1 MKPLRRTL
9 VLASALLLAGSLS
22 AQTQNLGPW
31 TLSAPDSAQLI
42 AGGSYAW
49 GWLNVQ
55 NVPVTVDEAF
65 SGLPLDDD
73 GYANASPDT
82 VIQCHFQ
89 SGVTNQPGDDLV
101 MFDAQYDYGVYDIST
116 EYDGFTATVTVD
128 TDGGTTVSNKDYYYG
143 GGAINPAEIVGV
155 AVDLSDLGVPA
166 GAVVYNVR
174 FACVAGSPC
183 DPVGLGNLT
192 SPLELTVSP
201 AVLAAGAPATVT
213 VSGAIA
219 LGQIG
224 VAYSLT
230 GAGPVTV
237 DTQPCGWLTLAMTPP
252 IRVLALLRANAAG
265 NATMTGRV
273 PAGLAGATLHL
284 QALDLSACRLSAGVT
299 RLVL

>member
-1 MKPLRRTL
+1 MRLLHATL
-9 VLASALLLAGSLS
+9 GLAAGLLLPATLS

-42 AGGSYAW
+42 AGGTYAW

-55 NVPVTVDEAF
+55 NAPVTVNEAF

-82 VIQCHFQ
+82 VVQCYFQ

-101 MFDAQYDYGVYDIST
+101 MFDAQYDYGIYDIST
-116 EYDGFTATVTVD
+116 EYDAFTAVVTVD
-128 TDGGTTVSNKDYYYG
+128 TDGGVTVSDKDYFYG

-155 AVDLSDLGVPA
+155 AIDLSDLGIPA

-192 SPLELTVSP
+192 SQLELTVNP
-201 AVLAAGAPATVT
+201 AVLVAGAPATVA
-213 VSGAIA
+213 VSGAVA
-219 LGQIG
+219 QGRVA
-224 VAYSLT
+224 VAYSLL

-237 DTQPCGWLTLAMTPP
+237 DTNPCGWLTLAMTPP
-252 IRVLALLRANAAG
+252 IRVLALLQANSAG
-265 NATMTGRV
+265 SATMTGRV
-273 PAGLAGATLHL
+273 PAGLAGATLHF
-284 QALDLSACRLSAGVT
+284 QALDLNACRLSAGVT